1 MSEMEM
7 WNQKFDSYAL
17 EKSSVHEIIN
27 NKKSSNTGGFRSN
40 SVGNRLY
47 RQKNSNNNSE
57 TNTIDSQNED
67 EEFKQRDELEDIK
80 Y

>member
-17 EKSSVHEIIN
+17 EKSTVHDIIN
-27 NKKSSNTGGFRSN
+27 SKKPSNIGGLRSN

-57 TNTIDSQNED
+57 TNTIDS
-67 EEFKQRDELEDIK
+67 
-80 Y
+80 